1 MQHLFAGLSAL
12 LALRASGAQ
21 KTHEFV
27 TAFDFDV
34 SDTTERRSVSL
45 DRQLELRVERYGA
58 LHQASAM
65 GWTVAVSRKPVTG
78 DNRRNLLYHSRSLH
92 GAYPTDLYAWQWRT
106 QLFGDV
112 RSLPVY
118 GYPYEV
124 EVRCERC
131 TVAGDGTDA
140 YFTAGTVRVRWR
152 TLPRANRPPV

>member
-1 MQHLFAGLSAL
+1 LLVGLSVF
-12 LALRASGAQ
+12 LAPSAGSAQ
-21 KTHEFV
+21 QARGFV
-27 TAFDFDV
+27 TAFAFDV

-45 DRQLELRVERYGA
+45 DRQLELRVERHGA
-58 LHQASAM
+58 LRQTSAM

-118 GYPYEV
+118 GAT
-124 EVRCERC
+124 RTRSRS
-131 TVAGDGTDA
+131 VAIG
-140 YFTAGTVRVRWR
+140 V
-152 TLPRANRPPV
+152 P